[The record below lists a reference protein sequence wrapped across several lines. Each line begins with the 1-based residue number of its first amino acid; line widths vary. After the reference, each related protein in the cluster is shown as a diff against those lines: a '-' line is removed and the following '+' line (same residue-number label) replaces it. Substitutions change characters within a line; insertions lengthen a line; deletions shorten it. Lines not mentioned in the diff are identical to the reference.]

1 MIKGRLVYFTY
12 LVQSVGGCELIRKD
26 LLEEADFTLSLKHQN
41 EGWKASADPG
51 LGKRLIRRI

>member
-12 LVQSVGGCELIRKD
+12 LVQSVGGSGIIREG
-26 LLEEADFTLSLKHQN
+26 LLEEADFSPSLKHQN